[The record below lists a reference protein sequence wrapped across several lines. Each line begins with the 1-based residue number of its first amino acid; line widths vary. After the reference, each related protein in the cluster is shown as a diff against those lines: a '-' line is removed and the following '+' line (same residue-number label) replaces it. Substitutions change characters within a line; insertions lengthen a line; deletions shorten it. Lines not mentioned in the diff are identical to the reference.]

1 MSSAVMDTQG
11 TPAASPQPVLSAR
24 KLVKTFGRVVGLDG
38 VDVDVYPG
46 EVLAI
51 IGDNGA
57 GKSTL
62 IKALTGALIPDSG
75 EVYLEGHQV
84 HFKTPMDA
92 RNAGIETVYQTL
104 AVAPALDIASNLFL
118 GREQR
123 RAGPL
128 GSVLRMLDHKAMR
141 TEAEKQMKSL
151 QIGIRSMSQAV
162 ETLSGG
168 QRQGV
173 AVARAAAWARK
184 LVIMDEPT
192 AALGVKESGQV
203 LELIKRVRDNGLPV
217 ILISHN
223 MPHVFEIADRI
234 HIHRL
239 GKRVAVVDPKET
251 SMHDVVGI
259 MTGAVVH
266 DIEHRDD
273 GGGAEASRA
282 AGVERAEPGG

>member
-1 MSSAVMDTQG
+1 MTETQTAQVQRPENQ
-11 TPAASPQPVLSAR
+11 TPILSA
-24 KLVKTFGRVVGLDG
+24 KGIVKRYGQVTAIDG
-38 VDVDVYPG
+38 ADFELYPG
-46 EVLAI
+46 EILAV

-57 GKSTL
+57 GKSSL
-62 IKALTGALIPDSG
+62 IKALSGAVIPDEG
-75 EVYLEGHQV
+75 EIRLDGEPV
-84 HFKTPMDA
+84 HFKSPIEA
-92 RNAGIETVYQTL
+92 RQAGIETVYQDL
-104 AVAPALDIASNLFL
+104 AVAPALDIATNLFL

-128 GSVLRMLDHKAMR
+128 GSVLRMVDKKAMR
-141 TEAEKQMKSL
+141 AEADRQMKNL

-192 AALGVKESGQV
+192 AALGVRESAQV

-239 GKRVAVVDPKET
+239 GKRVAVVTPQT
-251 SMHDVVGI
+251 HTMHDVVGI

-266 DIEHRDD
+266 DLEHPGD
-273 GGGAEASRA
+273 GDGRPP
-282 AGVERAEPGG
+282 AGERAEGPAAPAP

>member
-1 MSSAVMDTQG
+1 MTETQTAQVQRPENQ
-11 TPAASPQPVLSAR
+11 TPILSA
-24 KLVKTFGRVVGLDG
+24 KGIVKRYGQVTAIDG
-38 VDVDVYPG
+38 ADFELYPG
-46 EVLAI
+46 EILAV

-57 GKSTL
+57 GKSSL
-62 IKALTGALIPDSG
+62 IKALSGAVIPDEG
-75 EVYLEGHQV
+75 EIRLDGEPV
-84 HFKTPMDA
+84 HFKSPIEA
-92 RNAGIETVYQTL
+92 RQAGIETVYQDL
-104 AVAPALDIASNLFL
+104 AVAPALDIATNLFL

-128 GSVLRMLDHKAMR
+128 GSVLRMVDKKAMR
-141 TEAEKQMKSL
+141 AEADRQMKNL

-192 AALGVKESGQV
+192 AALGVRESAQV

-239 GKRVAVVDPKET
+239 GKRVAVVTPQT
-251 SMHDVVGI
+251 HTMHDVVGI

-266 DIEHRDD
+266 DLEHPGD
-273 GGGAEASRA
+273 GDGQPP
-282 AGVERAEPGG
+282 AGERAEGPAAPAP

>member
-1 MSSAVMDTQG
+1 MSENR
-11 TPAASPQPVLSAR
+11 QPILQAR
-24 KLVKTFGRVVGLDG
+24 GLVKRYGQVTAMDG
-38 VDVDVYPG
+38 ADFDLYPG
-46 EVLAI
+46 EILAV

-57 GKSTL
+57 GKSSL
-62 IKALTGALIPDSG
+62 IKALSGAVIPDQG
-75 EVYLEGHQV
+75 EIRLDGKAV
-84 HFKTPMDA
+84 HFKSPLEA
-92 RNAGIETVYQTL
+92 RQAGIETVYQDL
-104 AVAPALDIASNLFL
+104 AVAPALDIATNLFL
-118 GREQR
+118 GREKR

-128 GSVLRMLDHKAMR
+128 GSVLRMLDKHGMR
-141 TEAEKQMKSL
+141 EEAARQMQNL

-173 AVARAAAWARK
+173 AVARAAAWASK
-184 LVIMDEPT
+184 VVIMDEPT

-239 GKRVAVVDPKET
+239 GKRAAVVTPKT
-251 SMHDVVGI
+251 HNMHDVVGI

-266 DIEHRDD
+266 DLEHPGD
-273 GGGAEASRA
+273 GDGAAATAQPGGTGAR
-282 AGVERAEPGG
+282 RAE